1 MHLTTTG
8 GHKDALH
15 QKPCCTVAATV
26 HTWLAS
32 QLLCSRF
39 GAMWDGNL
47 REATKFETLHTGV
60 PSQPSRC
67 WWTVFGNTTLPVSSS
82 ICWEGLLRG
91 SRILK
96 PCSRW
101 VESPCTR
108 LMVPTGQLRWTR
120 GGCALVTSSG
130 MPKLVGFG
138 YGMVWYLDPD
148 FHTLTSQNC
157 TSSVLGH
164 SAVSRKNLALRRICC
179 A

>member
-1 MHLTTTG
+1 MLYSCCHCAHVVSFTT
-8 GHKDALH
+8 ALLKVRCNVGWNPQGS
-15 QKPCCTVAATV
+15 QKI
-26 HTWLAS
+26 
-32 QLLCSRF
+32 R
-39 GAMWDGNL
+39 D
-47 REATKFETLHTGV
+47 LHTGV

-67 WWTVFGNTTLPVSSS
+67 WWTVLGNTTLPVSSS

-164 SAVSRKNLALRRICC
+164 SAVSRKNFALRRICC